1 MSEKI
6 KSDVLCKRALR
17 QKGIV
22 AYILKH
28 CLKEYENQSYEE
40 VLGSLSEN
48 NESEGIHLLN
58 SEDISKEDAKLF
70 YDLLS
75 SVKTDEEKILI
86 NLEPQGTCHSMR
98 SLVNRMLY
106 TSSRMIV
113 WQRNEPEGFQG
124 SDFENL
130 NKTVSI
136 WIVFNPPAKLA
147 GKRFFINDQ
156 IDADFPVDEDCNM
169 RRIILMFLHKEI
181 DVTDKSA
188 LMMLS
193 ILFDDRISDKER
205 LFLLKEE
212 YGIVLAKEDEE
223 MMSEWHNTADAFIER
238 GYERG
243 DAAGYERGNA
253 AGYERGNAEGYER
266 GSAEGVEKVARQM
279 LHKGISDEMIAEM
292 CGLSYEKI
300 EELKN
305 EEMQHE
311 EQS

>member
-1 MSEKI
+1 M
-6 KSDVLCKRALR
+6 
-17 QKGIV
+17 
-22 AYILKH
+22 
-28 CLKEYENQSYEE
+28 
-40 VLGSLSEN
+40 
-48 NESEGIHLLN
+48 
-58 SEDISKEDAKLF
+58 
-70 YDLLS
+70 
-75 SVKTDEEKILI
+75 KTEHDQILI
-86 NLEPQGTCHSMR
+86 NLEPQGTCGNLR
-98 SLVNRMLY
+98 SLMNRTVY
-106 TSSRMIV
+106 TSSRMVV

-130 NKTVSI
+130 NKIVSI
-136 WIVFNPPAKLA
+136 WIVLKPPAKLA
-147 GKRFFINDQ
+147 GKQIYIHDQ
-156 IDADFPVDEDCNM
+156 VESDTKFEEDYSM
-169 RRIILMFLHKEI
+169 RRVILMFLHKEI

>member
-6 KSDVLCKRALR
+6 KSDVLCKKALR

-40 VLGSLSEN
+40 VLQSLSEN

-75 SVKTDEEKILI
+75 SVKTDDDRILI
-86 NLEPQGTCHSMR
+86 NLEPQGTCRNMR

-136 WIVFNPPAKLA
+136 WIVLKPPAKLA
-147 GKRFFINDQ
+147 GKRFFINDL
-156 IDADFPVDEDCNM
+156 IEADFPFDEYCSM

-181 DVTDKSA
+181 DVTDKSVS
-188 LMMLS
+188 MMLS
-193 ILFDDRISDKER
+193 VLFDDRISDRER

-212 YGIVLAKEDEE
+212 YGIVLSKEDEE
-223 MMSEWHNTADAFIER
+223 MMGEWHNTAEAFIER

-243 DAAGYERGNA
+243 DAAGYKRGNI
-253 AGYERGNAEGYER
+253 
-266 GSAEGVEKVARQM
+266 EGVEKVARQM
-279 LHKGISDEMIAEM
+279 LHKGISDEMIAEL
-292 CGLSYEKI
+292 CSLSYEKI

-311 EQS
+311 EQC

>member
-1 MSEKI
+1 MNTTENQYDAYCKKVLRSKNITAKI
-6 KSDVLCKRALR
+6 LQDILDEFKTMTINEIIEILSKDNLRERMNVLNVEDITKSD
-17 QKGIV
+17 
-22 AYILKH
+22 
-28 CLKEYENQSYEE
+28 
-40 VLGSLSEN
+40 
-48 NESEGIHLLN
+48 
-58 SEDISKEDAKLF
+58 AKIF
-70 YDLLS
+70 YDLLYHIQS
-75 SVKTDEEKILI
+75 HEGIFVD
-86 NLEPQGTCHSMR
+86 LEPQGKVSKMESFFKRCIHTGA
-98 SLVNRMLY
+98 
-106 TSSRMIV
+106 RMIV

-124 SDFENL
+124 SDFESL

-136 WIVFNPPAKLA
+136 WIVLNPPAKLA

-193 ILFDDRISDKER
+193 ILFDDRISDKR
-205 LFLLKEE
+205 RPFLLKEE

-223 MMSEWHNTADAFIER
+223 MMGEWHNTADAFIER

-243 DAAGYERGNA
+243 DA

-292 CGLSYEKI
+292 CSLSYEKI

-305 EEMQHE
+305 EEIQHE